1 MHYDS
6 AMLLLVVFI
15 IDKLAFSQASYDF
28 SVLNVRDQRVEN
40 VHSTR

>member
-6 AMLLLVVFI
+6 AMLFLAVFI
-15 IDKLAFSQASYDF
+15 IDKFVFCQASYDF

>member
-15 IDKLAFSQASYDF
+15 IDKFVFCQASYDF
-28 SVLNVRDQRVEN
+28 SVLNVRDQRVECTF
-40 VHSTR
+40 STR